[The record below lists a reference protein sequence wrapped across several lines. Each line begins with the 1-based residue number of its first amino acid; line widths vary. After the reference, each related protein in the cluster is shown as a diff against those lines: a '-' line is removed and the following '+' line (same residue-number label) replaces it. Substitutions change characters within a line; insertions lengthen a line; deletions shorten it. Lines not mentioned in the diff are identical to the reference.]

1 MNTNLRSAALLLTA
15 TVALS
20 GAATVLAPAASAAGL
35 PMCDV
40 GRQNQQIGNQVCT
53 NQSGSY
59 RWVTAVQQGSGNSGL
74 GSLPGSSA
82 AVEPTTEINPFVP
95 STTRHTA
102 ADGSWSIE
110 VPDSWV
116 ASDIGTR
123 GQGKI
128 FLHNNES
135 TYTFT
140 IDANSGPIGSPE
152 RYLKDQVAMHR
163 NSGRV
168 IERQRVIMVK
178 GMKVVQLRH
187 YQADSP
193 ENRVSE
199 TAFFRTNAP
208 SASRVVYIKGT
219 AVADRD
225 DSELRMAEQTAM
237 VASLQIAIRR

>member
-1 MNTNLRSAALLLTA
+1 MNANLRSAALLLTA

-20 GAATVLAPAASAAGL
+20 GAATVLSPAASAAGL
-35 PMCDV
+35 PMCDA
-40 GRQNQQIGNQVCT
+40 GHQNQQIGNQVCT
-53 NQSGSY
+53 DQSGSY
-59 RWVTAVQQGSGNSGL
+59 RWVTATQRSGANSGL
-74 GSLPGSSA
+74 GSLPGSSETVDSA
-82 AVEPTTEINPFVP
+82 TEINPFAP
-95 STTRHTA
+95 STTRHYA

-116 ASDIGTR
+116 ASDIGAR
-123 GQGKI
+123 GQAKL

-135 TYTFT
+135 AYTFT
-140 IDANSGPIGSPE
+140 IDANAAPIASPE
-152 RYLKDQVAMHR
+152 RYLKEQAAMLR

-178 GMKVVQLRH
+178 GMKVVQLRY

-199 TAFFRTNAP
+199 SAIFRTNAP
-208 SASRVVYIKGT
+208 SASRVIYIKGT
-219 AVADRD
+219 AVANQD
-225 DSELRMAEQTAM
+225 DSAMRMAEQTAM